1 MTDMK
6 RFTALLLA
14 TTLLLGCFLTSCS
27 VNNGNDRD
35 IDGTEETTRRRR
47 RHDDPLEP
55 AHDFSD
61 VDETMRFDDFFATAP
76 DTPWV
81 LENNIPFTNGN
92 IYEYYNQFLYKPS
105 NRTQIPTTVYNSV
118 ATINRPAVRHYPAE
132 QDGYTIYE
140 ITYIEYFPTRIGVP
154 VSSDYDTT
162 WYYHGVGFMDYY
174 TGTIYPR
181 IEMSSDINSFC
192 VSGDVT
198 YNGETYTVYH
208 YEFREQ
214 DVLVNEMTQDED
226 GNDIWEFEVTE
237 TETCYFVVPNGYD
250 GIVMFVYS
258 ADDTYRTWDEIEA
271 MNNPF
276 FTPPSVFG
284 ENGENID
291 DYTFI
296 SIAELG

>member
-1 MTDMK
+1 MK
-6 RFTALLLA
+6 RFTSILLA
-14 TTLLLGCFLTSCS
+14 TTLLFGCFLTSCS
-27 VNNGNDRD
+27 VNDDRD
-35 IDGTEETTRRRR
+35 IDGTEETTLRRRH
-47 RHDDPLEP
+47 HDDPLEP
-55 AHDFSD
+55 AHDFSV
-61 VDETMRFDDFFATAP
+61 VDETMRFEDFFATAP
-76 DTPWV
+76 ETPWV

-105 NRTQIPTTVYNSV
+105 TRTQIPTTVYNSI
-118 ATINRPAVRHYPAE
+118 ATINRPVVRHYPAE

-140 ITYIEYFPTRIGVP
+140 VSYIEYFPTRIGVP

-174 TGTIYPR
+174 TGTIYPH

-198 YNGETYTVYH
+198 YNGETYTVYY
-208 YEFREQ
+208 YEYRDQ
-214 DVLVNEMTQDED
+214 DVLVNEMTQDDD

-237 TETCYFVVPNGYD
+237 TETCYFIVPNGYD

-284 ENGENID
+284 DNGENID